1 MTVMK
6 CQKLYQEA
14 CLSYRNTH
22 KDMFKEC
29 LLVVSPGGVSILP
42 EVRGH
47 QRSETSQKYGNNFT
61 KHVFS
66 DLEMKLMEV
75 ARFIS
80 QKFGQ

>member
-1 MTVMK
+1 MSK
-6 CQKLYQEA
+6 I
-14 CLSYRNTH
+14 
-22 KDMFKEC
+22 
-29 LLVVSPGGVSILP
+29 VSRSLFVIPKYSQRHVQRTPGGVSILP